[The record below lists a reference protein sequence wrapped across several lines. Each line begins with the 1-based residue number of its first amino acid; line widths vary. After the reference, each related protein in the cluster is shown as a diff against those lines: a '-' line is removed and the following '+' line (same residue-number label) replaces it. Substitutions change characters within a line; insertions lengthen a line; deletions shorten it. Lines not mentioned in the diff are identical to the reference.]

1 MHSGDLLPLAK
12 RAPCFPDPSLIQSK
26 ASATGDGLETVPSP
40 SPRQHVAASG
50 GGLEM
55 CSHPRTPANERLH
68 KAETGCHELE
78 KEQNCCGSTTAETR
92 AQDWAGKGQRRKP
105 KPLPWT
111 TNTTLP
117 QGEGQKG
124 RERLYSA
131 RPAKGGT
138 GTLKN

>member
-1 MHSGDLLPLAK
+1 MEAEEKGTGECLQGL
-12 RAPCFPDPSLIQSK
+12 RARVTKGCTRQRLV
-26 ASATGDGLETVPSP
+26 AT
-40 SPRQHVAASG
+40 R
-50 GGLEM
+50 
-55 CSHPRTPANERLH
+55 
-68 KAETGCHELE
+68 ELE

-92 AQDWAGKGQRRKP
+92 AQDWAGKGQRRNP

-124 RERLYSA
+124 RDRLYSA
-131 RPAKGGT
+131 RPAEDGT